1 MNKKEKETFV
11 FYGAQ
16 KYKELFEKKFGEHV
30 IEFNTYSNYE
40 NFDRFEAITVSN
52 KEYNGYI
59 LVDENGKISD
69 LVTDE
74 TIEKMR
80 EELEQRKREYKNKNI
95 SKRIQGK

>member
-1 MNKKEKETFV
+1 MNKETFV

-16 KYKELFEKKFGEHV
+16 KYKELFEEKFGEHI

-40 NFDRFEAITVSN
+40 NFDRFRAITFTN
-52 KEYNGYI
+52 KEYNGYL

-69 LVTDE
+69 LVTDQ

-80 EELEQRKREYKNKNI
+80 LELEKRKRKYKDKDI
-95 SKRIQGK
+95 SKRIQEK